1 MTKWAVGAAS
11 LFDNDL
17 KVEIIEAYEPLGAL
31 AKHSVCAGTRWRI
44 ELPDG
49 SPSTDEIKQF
59 FFDCEVLVGWER
71 LD

>member
-31 AKHSVCAGTRWRI
+31 AKHSVCAGF

-59 FFDCEVLVGWER
+59 FVDCDVLVGWER